1 MFTTHRM
8 YWNTIDEHMNLSGG
22 LIYICMLSFILES
35 KPYSETSLTG
45 ISSYISCS
53 LILKIEKGEGARV
66 GGISDYLHLSSAG
79 QKIDN
84 FR

>member
-1 MFTTHRM
+1 
-8 YWNTIDEHMNLSGG
+8 MNLSGG

-45 ISSYISCS
+45 ISSNISCS